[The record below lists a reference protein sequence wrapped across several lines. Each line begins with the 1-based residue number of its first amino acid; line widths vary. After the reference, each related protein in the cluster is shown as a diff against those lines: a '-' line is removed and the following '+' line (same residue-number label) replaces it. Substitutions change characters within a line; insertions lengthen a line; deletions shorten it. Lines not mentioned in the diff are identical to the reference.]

1 MWYIYIVE
9 CPDKTLY
16 TGITTDMEKRIK
28 AHNCSNKGAKYTRGR
43 RPVKVVYLSEIK
55 NRSDSLK
62 EEARIKKLS
71 RKEKLKLIVSGSDQL
86 VTSFF

>member
-16 TGITTDMEKRIK
+16 TGITTHIDKRIK
-28 AHNCSNKGAKYTRGR
+28 AHNSSNEGAKYTRGR

-71 RKEKLKLIVSGSDQL
+71 KKEKLKLILSGSDQL
-86 VTSFF
+86 SKNFL

>member
-16 TGITTDMEKRIK
+16 TGITTHIDKRIK
-28 AHNCSNKGAKYTRGR
+28 AHNSANEGAKYTRGR
-43 RPVKVVYLSEIK
+43 RPVKIVYLSEIK

-71 RKEKLKLIVSGSDQL
+71 KKEKLKLILSGSDQL
-86 VTSFF
+86 GKNFL